1 VSAIKPWDFGGLSQS
16 GFRLLVVLINMR
28 DDGVEQPWSW
38 WDIINYRR
46 SKEMPGLVWQR
57 DLGTLEYLGYISR
70 DDGIYLSG
78 IVGV

>member
-38 WDIINYRR
+38 WDYN
-46 SKEMPGLVWQR
+46 
-57 DLGTLEYLGYISR
+57 
-70 DDGIYLSG
+70 
-78 IVGV
+78 